1 MSWKVV
7 GQKMNLLTDLGQI
20 VLNKLENLAVL
31 FYHLFQHLNICV
43 QHAVTWGAVL
53 YKALLKVML
62 HMGIANN

>member
-1 MSWKVV
+1 MK
-7 GQKMNLLTDLGQI
+7 LLTDLSQI
-20 VLNKLENLAVL
+20 VLNELENLAVL
-31 FYHLFQHLNICV
+31 VYHLFEHLNICV